1 MKSNKNT
8 ILAIIVTLLF
18 HVLLVLILVTS
29 HLTYTWPPKDAIELE
44 KLPQEEIMFGG
55 EFVQLGNVEAPASQ
69 DLAQTSPAEA
79 PAKADEPKVEGHD
92 LKDAGEAQ
100 DKPKQVVT
108 TKQESPMKVQK
119 KEEPKKTEPK
129 GTTKSEQTEADK
141 TKAQQEAQRKQIAS
155 RMKFGS
161 TNGSGSG
168 QTGSP
173 NGNSDSGARSG
184 KPGIGGL
191 GGYTLDHWSRPT
203 SSVEGTIIISV
214 KVNARGNVTSASY
227 AGGSGSAAANIA
239 ARNSC
244 IAAAKASTFS
254 MPKNT
259 TTDAVGTI
267 TYRFE

>member
-1 MKSNKNT
+1 M
-8 ILAIIVTLLF
+8 
-18 HVLLVLILVTS
+18 
-29 HLTYTWPPKDAIELE
+29 
-44 KLPQEEIMFGG
+44 
-55 EFVQLGNVEAPASQ
+55 
-69 DLAQTSPAEA
+69 
-79 PAKADEPKVEGHD
+79 
-92 LKDAGEAQ
+92 KDAGEAV
-100 DKPKQVVT
+100 DRPKEVVT
-108 TKQESPMKVQK
+108 TKQESPMKVTK

-129 GTTKSEQTEADK
+129 GTTKSEQTERDQ

-155 RMKFGS
+155 RMKFGT

-168 QTGSP
+168 KTGSP

-203 SSVEGTIIISV
+203 SAVEGTITISV
-214 KVNARGNVTSASY
+214 KVNARGNVTAASY

-254 MPKNT
+254 VPKNT

>member
-55 EFVQLGNVEAPASQ
+55 EFVQLGNVEAPAS
-69 DLAQTSPAEA
+69 
-79 PAKADEPKVEGHD
+79 
-92 LKDAGEAQ
+92 Q

-254 MPKNT
+254 VPKNT

>member
-1 MKSNKNT
+1 M
-8 ILAIIVTLLF
+8 
-18 HVLLVLILVTS
+18 
-29 HLTYTWPPKDAIELE
+29 
-44 KLPQEEIMFGG
+44 
-55 EFVQLGNVEAPASQ
+55 
-69 DLAQTSPAEA
+69 
-79 PAKADEPKVEGHD
+79 
-92 LKDAGEAQ
+92 KDAGEAV
-100 DKPKQVVT
+100 DRPKEVVT
-108 TKQESPMKVQK
+108 TKQESPMKVTK

-129 GTTKSEQTEADK
+129 GTTKSEQTERDQ

-155 RMKFGS
+155 RMKFGT

-203 SSVEGTIIISV
+203 SAVEGTITISV
-214 KVNARGNVTSASY
+214 KVNARGNVTAASY

-254 MPKNT
+254 VPKNT

>member
-1 MKSNKNT
+1 MNNSNKNT
-8 ILAIIVTLLF
+8 LLAIIATLLF
-18 HVLLVLILVTS
+18 HVLLLLILVSS
-29 HLTYTWPPKDAIELE
+29 HLHYTWPPKDALQIEQM
-44 KLPQEEIMFGG
+44 PQEEIMFGG
-55 EFVQLGNVEAPASQ
+55 EFVQLGNVAQPAHNNLAEA
-69 DLAQTSPAEA
+69 SPAEA
-79 PAKADEPKVEGHD
+79 PEKADDVQLPGND

-100 DKPKQVVT
+100 DRPKEVVT
-108 TKQESPMKVQK
+108 SKQESPMKVTK
-119 KEEPKKTEPK
+119 NEDDKTKPQ
-129 GTTKSEQTEADK
+129 GATQSEQAEQDK
-141 TKAQQEAQRKQIAS
+141 VKAQQEAQRRRIAD
-155 RMKFGS
+155 RMKFGNTS
-161 TNGSGSG
+161 GSGSG

-191 GGYTLDHWSRPT
+191 GGYTLDVWSRPR

-227 AGGSGSAAANIA
+227 AGGSGAAAGNAA

-254 MPKNT
+254 VPKNT